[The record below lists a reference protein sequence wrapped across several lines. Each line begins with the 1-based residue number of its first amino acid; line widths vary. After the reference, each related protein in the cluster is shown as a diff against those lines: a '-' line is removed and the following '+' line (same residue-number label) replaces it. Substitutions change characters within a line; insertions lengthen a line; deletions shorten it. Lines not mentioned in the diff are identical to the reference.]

1 MVFSLPSSCFPRADD
16 PLHHPIAFRE
26 RDQQQ
31 SPERRMPDNDFA
43 KIVLGM
49 PVVFEYDGQWIR
61 RCIVRRAKTS
71 LKGHHR

>member
-1 MVFSLPSSCFPRADD
+1 
-16 PLHHPIAFRE
+16 
-26 RDQQQ
+26 
-31 SPERRMPDNDFA
+31 MPDNDFA